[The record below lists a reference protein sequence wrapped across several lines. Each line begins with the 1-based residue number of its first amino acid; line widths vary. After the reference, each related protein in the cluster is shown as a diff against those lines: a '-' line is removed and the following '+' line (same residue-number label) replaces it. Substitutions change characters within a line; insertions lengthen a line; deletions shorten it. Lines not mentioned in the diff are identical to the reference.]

1 MSVFWTGRLAR
12 SFLERPAN
20 VQLSVSDHTTG
31 FQSTKVPVHSLFQ
44 TEERVS
50 VWVGV
55 CVSVCLRAR
64 LFRNSEFKNEQT
76 NKRKNHHTRKTI
88 KKNIFLKKERKEGI
102 KKEKEEEED
111 DAEEIVGAC
120 RKARRQT
127 VT

>member
-1 MSVFWTGRLAR
+1 M
-12 SFLERPAN
+12 
-20 VQLSVSDHTTG
+20 
-31 FQSTKVPVHSLFQ
+31 
-44 TEERVS
+44 
-50 VWVGV
+50 WVGV

-76 NKRKNHHTRKTI
+76 I
-88 KKNIFLKKERKEGI
+88 FFFFLKKERKEGI